1 VKICVVI
8 PVLYSD
14 ELISKAR
21 DEYARAAAPGTELMF
36 TALDVGTYTIE
47 SEYDVVLNQPA
58 TLRAVQ
64 KAEAAGSQAAILAC
78 FGDPAGAAAKE
89 ASSIPVVGEGEAA
102 LHYASLL
109 ANKFSIITVREQTI
123 PFMFNATRKAGLD
136 SKLASVRA
144 VDFGVLD
151 LSLDCI
157 DDVVA
162 QAVKAIRH
170 DGAEAI
176 AMGCTGVGVDMC
188 LTVADRLQAEIG
200 SYIPIIDPVKAAIGL
215 AESLVRSGY
224 RQSERTY
231 PKPPSSRPEYRWH
244 DSETVVTTKT

>member
-8 PVLYSD
+8 PVLHSE
-14 ELISKAR
+14 ELVAKAVG
-21 DEYARAAAPGTELMF
+21 EYTRAAAPGTELTF

-47 SEYDVVLNQPA
+47 SEFDIVLNQPA
-58 TLRAVQ
+58 ALRAVQ
-64 KAEAAGSQAAILAC
+64 KAEAGGSQAVILAC

-89 ASSIPVVGEGEAA
+89 VSSIPIVGEGEAA

-109 ANKFSIITVREQTI
+109 ANRFGIITVREQTI
-123 PFMFNATRKAGLD
+123 PFMFNAARRAGLE

-151 LSLDCI
+151 FSLECI

-162 QAVKAIRH
+162 QAVNLIRL

-188 LTVADRLQAEIG
+188 LTVTERLQAELG
-200 SYIPIIDPVKAAIGL
+200 SYVPVIDPVKAAIGL

-224 RQSERTY
+224 RQSERTF
-231 PKPPSSRPEYRWH
+231 PKPPSTRPEYRWYDTEAAAH
-244 DSETVVTTKT
+244 A